1 MIREGLALLAVAGL
15 VTACATAPAGPS
27 VLALPGTG
35 KPFDQFQGDEAVC
48 RQWASEE
55 AGTTPQSAAG
65 ASVAQGAAIGTLGG
79 AGVGAALGAVT
90 GHAGVGAAVGA
101 VGGLLTGSAIGA
113 GAGHASSH
121 EVQRRYDNAYLQCM
135 YARGNQI
142 PAAAAPPAGRAL
154 VVPPPPPPAPAP

>member
-90 GHAGVGAAVGA
+90 GHAGVGAAIGA

-121 EVQRRYDNAYLQCM
+121 EVQRRHRVRVVGMRRNLAEEAQGPTCPVARPASNASAEAEQ
-135 YARGNQI
+135 N
-142 PAAAAPPAGRAL
+142 
-154 VVPPPPPPAPAP
+154 